1 MTHLL
6 INAFQMQTYLENS
19 SSKSS
24 FDAES
29 APVAITAQLSES
41 ARAELQEKQTKII
54 NKQL

>member
-1 MTHLL
+1 
-6 INAFQMQTYLENS
+6 MQTYLENS